1 MRETAGETEQ
11 NRSEEI
17 MQENMQ
23 EKNKEVVRALYKEFF
38 NDHVVESADKYV
50 REDYKQHNPGVGQ
63 GREALKSAFA
73 EKFIEHPE
81 FRLDIKM
88 MVADGDMVWVYL
100 KNVDPEGNT
109 RCRVVDMYRLAD
121 GKLAEHWD
129 VLQPC

>member
-1 MRETAGETEQ
+1 M
-11 NRSEEI
+11 
-17 MQENMQ
+17 NM
-23 EKNKEVVRALYKEFF
+23 
-38 NDHVVESADKYV
+38 
-50 REDYKQHNPGVGQ
+50 KQRILLTFAMLMTVCTFCVAQ

-73 EKFIEHPE
+73 EKFIEHPD
-81 FRLDIKM
+81 FKLDIKM

-109 RCRVVDMYRLAD
+109 KCRVVDMYRLVD